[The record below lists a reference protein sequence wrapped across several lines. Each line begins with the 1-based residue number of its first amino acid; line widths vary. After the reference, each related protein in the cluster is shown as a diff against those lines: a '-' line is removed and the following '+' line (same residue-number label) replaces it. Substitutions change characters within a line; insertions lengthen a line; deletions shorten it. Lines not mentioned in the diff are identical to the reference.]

1 MTFDR
6 KITLISSEQKNG
18 SQGKADR
25 AVKTVYAK
33 VSEPGVTLTA
43 VGGTQ
48 DEKKLLHR

>member
-1 MTFDR
+1 MTFNR

-33 VSEPGVTLTA
+33 VSEQRS
-43 VGGTQ
+43 VGRT
-48 DEKKLLHR
+48 D